1 MFPFLNGGCFLLG
14 NIINVQIDPDK
25 KYEGSCGDREYTVYT
40 GVALDDSRIYALRN
54 ILVFDE
60 GGKFD
65 SLSCVRVKVTAVAD
79 FGNHICYI
87 CSGEGL
93 MLFAP
98 VIYEVLEGKLDLSRA
113 RMTCLYEKSC
123 GAVIFRRHSGNVEYL
138 LVKNKKGNKWG
149 FPKGHM
155 ELYENE
161 QQTAVREVKE
171 ETGLNVKLLDG
182 FRTVSEY
189 HPKGRIVKQVIFFVA
204 EMTDENVVIQPS
216 EIERFIWADYGLAIK
231 TFKFSNDRKV
241 LTQAKCWIAD
251 RPY

>member
-1 MFPFLNGGCFLLG
+1 MLG
-14 NIINVQIDPDK
+14 NIINVQINADPP
-25 KYEGSCGDREYTVYT
+25 YVGQCGGRIYTVYT
-40 GVALDDSRIYALRN
+40 GIGLDDTKAHTLHHV
-54 ILVFDE
+54 LVFDD
-60 GGKFD
+60 GSGLNGCD
-65 SLSCVRVKVTAVAD
+65 CVSVRVMAVAD
-79 FGNHICYI
+79 FGSRICYI
-87 CSGEGL
+87 CARDGM

-98 VIYEVLEGKLDLSRA
+98 LIREVLEGNMDLSSVRL
-113 RMTCLYEKSC
+113 TCLYEKSC

-161 QQTAVREVKE
+161 QQTAVREVNE
-171 ETGLNVKLLDG
+171 ETGLHVKLLDG

-204 EMTDENVVIQPS
+204 EMTDEAVVIQTS

-241 LTQAKCWIAD
+241 LTQAKSWIAD

>member
-1 MFPFLNGGCFLLG
+1 MFPFLNGGCVLLG
-14 NIINVQIDPDK
+14 NIINVQIDPHR
-25 KYEGSCGDREYTVYT
+25 KYSGSCGGQQYTVYT
-40 GVALDDSRIYALRN
+40 GVALDESKVYALHN
-54 ILVFDE
+54 ILIFDD
-60 GGKFD
+60 GNRFD
-65 SLSCVRVKVTAVAD
+65 NQSCAHVRVMAVAD
-79 FGNHICYI
+79 FTSHIFYI
-87 CSGEGL
+87 CARDGL

-98 VIYEVLEGKLDLSRA
+98 VIYEVLDGKFDLSQA

-123 GAVIFRRHSGNVEYL
+123 GAVIFRHHSGNVEYL

-161 QQTAVREVKE
+161 RETAVREVKE

-189 HPKGRIVKQVIFFVA
+189 HPKGRIIKQVIFFVA
-204 EMTDENVVIQPS
+204 EMTDEDVVIQTS

-241 LTQAKCWIAD
+241 LTQAKSWIAD